1 MDGSYS
7 YGEAALPKGAA
18 MILVTGGAGFVGSNL
33 IAGLEERGHRG
44 IAVCDRLGGGDRWRN
59 LAKRSVGTV
68 FAPERL
74 TGFLDEAGAAI
85 EAVFH
90 IGFDDGGAD
99 VDRMLEANY
108 HAAAELWAWCA
119 GNGVRFF
126 YASTAETYGD
136 GSVGFDDD
144 IGEAALARLAP
155 LTARGWT
162 RHMFDRA
169 VARTIAAGSRRPPQ
183 WAGLKLFDAYGP
195 NEYHEDAPSLP
206 LMLWRGTAPPGL
218 DPEVRRDFVWIG
230 DCVAAMLWMLDNPE
244 VSGLFNVGTGR
255 GTRIADIAAAVGAAT
270 GRKIEVPTG
279 HASPAARARFGHS
292 TEARIGR
299 LRDAGFDSAFLSVEE
314 GVERYVRDFLSRGD
328 PYL

>member
-1 MDGSYS
+1 
-7 YGEAALPKGAA
+7 

-33 IAGLEERGHRG
+33 IAGLEGRGHRG
-44 IAVCDRLGGGDRWRN
+44 IAVCDRLGDGDRWRN
-59 LAKRSVGTV
+59 LAKRAVGTV

-74 TGFLDEAGAAI
+74 TGFLGEAGAAI

-90 IGFDDGGAD
+90 LGFDDAGAD

-136 GSVGFDDD
+136 GSCGFDDD
-144 IGEAALARLAP
+144 IDEAALARLVP

-169 VARTIAAGSRRPPQ
+169 VARTIAAGSQRPPQ
-183 WAGLKLFDAYGP
+183 WAGLKLFDVYGP
-195 NEYHEDAPSLP
+195 NEYHKEEPSLP
-206 LMLWRGTAPPGL
+206 LLLWRSAAGMELNPGI
-218 DPEVRRDFVWIG
+218 RRDLVWVG
-230 DCVAAMLWMLDNPE
+230 DCVAVMTWLLDSPG
-244 VSGLFNVGTGR
+244 VSGLFNVGTGIGR
-255 GTRIADIAAAVGAAT
+255 EIADIVAAVCAAT
-270 GRKIEVPTG
+270 GRRIEFPEE
-279 HASPAARARFGHS
+279 AAPAGRDVRFGHS
-292 TEARIGR
+292 TEARIDR
-299 LRDAGFDSAFLSVEE
+299 LRAAGFDSPFLPVED
-314 GVERYVRDFLSRGD
+314 GVGRYVRDFLSRGD

>member
-1 MDGSYS
+1 
-7 YGEAALPKGAA
+7 

-33 IAGLEERGHRG
+33 IAALEERGHRG
-44 IAVCDRLGGGDRWRN
+44 VAVCDRLGDGERWRN
-59 LAKRSVGTV
+59 LAKRAVGTV

-74 TGFLDEAGAAI
+74 TGFLDEAGVAI

-126 YASTAETYGD
+126 YVSTAETYGD
-136 GSVGFDDD
+136 GSGGFDDD
-144 IGEAALARLAP
+144 FDEAALAGLVP

-169 VARTIAAGSRRPPQ
+169 VARTVAAGSRRPPQ
-183 WAGLKLFDAYGP
+183 WAGLKLFDVYGP
-195 NEYHEDAPSLP
+195 NEYHKAEPSLP
-206 LMLWRGTAPPGL
+206 LLLWRGAAVAGL
-218 DPEVRRDFVWIG
+218 DPGVKRDLVWIG
-230 DCVAAMLWMLDNPE
+230 DCVAVMTWLLDSPD
-244 VSGLFNVGTGR
+244 VSGLFNVGTGNGR
-255 GTRIADIAAAVGAAT
+255 RIAEVAAVVSEAT
-270 GRKIEVPTG
+270 GREIAFPWDT
-279 HASPAARARFGHS
+279 APADRHARFRHS
-292 TEARIGR
+292 TEARIDR
-299 LRDAGFDSAFLSVEE
+299 LRAAGFDAPFLPAED
-314 GVERYVRDFLSRGD
+314 GVGRYVRDFLSRHD

>member
-1 MDGSYS
+1 
-7 YGEAALPKGAA
+7 

-44 IAVCDRLGGGDRWRN
+44 IAVCDRLGDGHRWRN
-59 LAKRSVGTV
+59 LAKRAVGTV

-90 IGFDDGGAD
+90 FGFDEGGSD
-99 VDRMLEANY
+99 VDRMLDANY

-136 GSVGFDDD
+136 GSAGFDDD
-144 IGEAALARLAP
+144 VDEAALAALVP
-155 LTARGWT
+155 TTPRGWSK
-162 RHMFDRA
+162 HLFDRA
-169 VARTIAAGSRRPPQ
+169 VARTIAAGSQLPPQ
-183 WAGLKLFDAYGP
+183 WAGLKLFDVYGP
-195 NEYHEDAPSLP
+195 NEYHKEEPSLP

-218 DPEVRRDFVWIG
+218 DPDIRRDLVWIG
-230 DCVAAMLWMLDNPE
+230 DCVAAMLWLLDNPD
-244 VSGLFNVGTGR
+244 VSGLFNVGTGTSR
-255 GTRIADIAAAVGAAT
+255 RIAEIAAAMSVAAE
-270 GRKIEVPTG
+270 RKVEL
-279 HASPAARARFGHS
+279 PAGTVSAAPRARFRRS
-292 TEARIGR
+292 TEARIDR
-299 LRDAGFDSAFLSVEE
+299 LRAAGFDAPFLPVED
-314 GVERYVRDFLSRGD
+314 GLGRYVRDFLSCGD

>member
-1 MDGSYS
+1 
-7 YGEAALPKGAA
+7 

-44 IAVCDRLGGGDRWRN
+44 IAVCDRLGDGDRWRN
-59 LAKRSVGTV
+59 LAKRAVGTV

-74 TGFLDEAGAAI
+74 TGFLDETGTAI

-90 IGFDDGGAD
+90 IGYDDGGTD

-136 GSVGFDDD
+136 GSGGFDDD
-144 IGEAALARLAP
+144 IDEAALARLVP

-169 VARTIAAGSRRPPQ
+169 VARTIAAGSQRPPQ
-183 WAGLKLFDAYGP
+183 WAGLKLFDVYGP
-195 NEYHEDAPSLP
+195 NEYHKEEPSLP
-206 LMLWRGTAPPGL
+206 LLLWRGAAVAGIDPGI
-218 DPEVRRDFVWIG
+218 RRDLVWIG
-230 DCVAAMLWMLDNPE
+230 DCVAVMTWLLDSPD
-244 VSGLFNVGTGR
+244 VSGLFNVGTGT
-255 GTRIADIAAAVGAAT
+255 GQRIAEIAGAVCEAT
-270 GRKIEVPTG
+270 GRKIEFPQDA
-279 HASPAARARFGHS
+279 ASVGRHARFYNS
-292 TEARIGR
+292 TEARIDR
-299 LRDAGFDSAFLSVEE
+299 LRAAGFDSPFLPVED
-314 GVERYVRDFLSRGD
+314 GVGRYVRDFLSRGD